1 MANYECI
8 QLMLSENDEEGLKEA
23 LIEEDTPLE
32 SFREIM
38 EALSQISL
46 EGSIRA
52 ILEAREYWRKKKF
65 GKFLQ
70 VPIIYVMQEVF
81 EVFVENG
88 HLSIKFI
95 ADLYW
100 KDGIT
105 KMMRKDIIEILQYL
119 QWEMGSSSNLIV
131 P

>member
-1 MANYECI
+1 MANYESI
-8 QLMLSENDEEGLKEA
+8 QLMLSENDVEGLKNA

-38 EALSQISL
+38 EVLSQISL

-52 ILEAREYWRKKKF
+52 ILDAREYWRKKKL

-70 VPIIYVMQEVF
+70 VPILYVMQEVF
-81 EVFVENG
+81 EVFIENG
-88 HLSIKFI
+88 HQSIQFI

-100 KDGIT
+100 KEGIT
-105 KMMRKDIIEILQYL
+105 KMMKKDIIEILQYL
-119 QWEMGSSSNLIV
+119 QWEMGPSSNLIV

>member
-1 MANYECI
+1 MANYESI
-8 QLMLSENDEEGLKEA
+8 KLMLSENDEEGLKKA

-32 SFREIM
+32 SLPEVM
-38 EALSQISL
+38 QALSQISL

-52 ILEAREYWRKKKF
+52 ILDARAFWRKKKL

-70 VPIIYVMQEVF
+70 VPILYVMQDVF

-88 HLSIKFI
+88 HQSIQFI

-100 KDGIT
+100 KDNIT
-105 KMMRKDIIEILQYL
+105 KMMKKDIIEILQYL
-119 QWEMGSSSNLIV
+119 QWEMGPNSNLVV